1 MSARKK
7 TWVRCAFSEMNLT
20 ATPTPSETMPAKRTR
35 SASNVSSFRVSR
47 SRTPSINSMPT
58 PIPDAELVDL
68 TAMDDDQDAD
78 ITGPPPEVKEN
89 WMESFEPATS
99 DDLAVHPKKV
109 GELRDWLRHCE
120 AMRKKFPAQMCLLTG
135 PTGAGKTATLRV
147 LAKEFG
153 YQLQEWI
160 NPVDCEVI
168 NALGDQNSGTSYVGS
183 HLEAFK
189 SFLLRASRYKSLL
202 DSQNKRL
209 LLVEDFPNVL
219 LSDKEANFEELLNE
233 YTAYGKSPLVFI
245 VADAKSRGLNI
256 SYRLFPDQLKAKHRI
271 EHISFNAIASTIM
284 QKSIKTFCS
293 VMQQP
298 QNKATYKVPST
309 AVVDSIVVGAQG
321 DIRNALINL
330 HLSSL
335 KGVPSMPTKQL
346 NVSVAAKGRKKKMQS
361 TLKSIGRDESIT
373 LMHALGRVL
382 NPKFNEDKTMLHSP
396 EEITE
401 AFNTE
406 PRNFVNFIHANYLPH
421 FKEIDDVVV
430 AINDLGLSDCMLN
443 EYRDDTLSVMGLN
456 VAIRGVMTAN
466 RWPVSGW
473 MPVRGPKR
481 IDIKPQATLAE
492 QRLVGVGYA
501 GISRTLYATEYC
513 SLVKSIAGK
522 LVETNSSQSTDS
534 NQVF

>member
-7 TWVRCAFSEMNLT
+7 TWVRCAFSEMNMT
-20 ATPTPSETMPAKRTR
+20 ASPVPLEATPAKRTR
-35 SASNVSSFRVSR
+35 SSGNVSTRISR
-47 SRTPSINSMPT
+47 SQSGKSTPTQIQEVES
-58 PIPDAELVDL
+58 VDL
-68 TAMDDDQDAD
+68 TALEDDQDAD
-78 ITGPPPEVKEN
+78 STGPPPEVKAN
-89 WMESFEPATS
+89 WMERFAPATS
-99 DDLAVHPKKV
+99 EELAVHPKKI

-120 AMRKKFPAQMCLLTG
+120 AVRKKFPAQMCLLTG

-147 LAKEFG
+147 LANEFG
-153 YQLQEWI
+153 FQVQEWI
-160 NPVDCEVI
+160 NPVDCEVV
-168 NALGDQNSGTSYVGS
+168 NALGDQPSGSSYVGS

-202 DSQNKRL
+202 DSHNKRL

-219 LSDKEANFEELLNE
+219 LSDKEANFEELLDE
-233 YTAYGKSPLVFI
+233 YSNYGKSPLVFI

-271 EHISFNAIASTIM
+271 EHISFNCIASTIM
-284 QKSIKTFCS
+284 QKAMKAFCS

-298 QNKATYKVPST
+298 QNKSTYKIPSSS
-309 AVVDSIVVGAQG
+309 VVDSIVVGAQG

-335 KGVPSMPTKQL
+335 KGVASMPTKQL
-346 NVSVAAKGRKKKMQS
+346 NVSVVTKGRKKKTQS

-382 NPKFNEDKTMLHSP
+382 NPKFNEDKRVLHSP

-421 FKEIDDVVV
+421 FKNIEDVVA
-430 AINDLGLSDCMLN
+430 AINDLGLSDAMLD
-443 EYRDDTLSVMGLN
+443 EYRDNSLPTMGLN
-456 VAIRGVMTAN
+456 IAIRGVMLAN
-466 RWPVSGW
+466 SSPVSGW

-481 IDIKPQATLAE
+481 INIQSQATLAE
-492 QRLVGVGYA
+492 QRLVGVGYS
-501 GISRTLYATEYC
+501 GISKSLYATEY
-513 SLVKSIAGK
+513 SSFVKCIAGK
-522 LVETNSSQSTDS
+522 LSDSHSSQSTDS
-534 NQVF
+534 I

>member
-1 MSARKK
+1 K
-7 TWVRCAFSEMNLT
+7 TWARSAFSEMSLSASPAT
-20 ATPTPSETMPAKRTR
+20 TEATPVKRSR
-35 SASNVSSFRVSR
+35 SSSNVSTTTRVSR
-47 SRTPSINSMPT
+47 SQSGKSTPT
-58 PIPDAELVDL
+58 PKPLMDSVDL
-68 TAMDDDQDAD
+68 TTLSDKEEENTD
-78 ITGPPPEVKEN
+78 TKGPPPEVKEN
-89 WMESFEPATS
+89 WMESFAPATS
-99 DDLAVHPKKV
+99 DELAVHPKKI

-120 AMRKKFPAQMCLLTG
+120 AVRKKFPAQMCLITG

-153 YQLQEWI
+153 YQVQEWI
-160 NPVDCEVI
+160 NPVDCEVV
-168 NALGDQNSGTSYVGS
+168 NALGDQANGNSYVGS

-202 DSQNKRL
+202 DCQNKRL

-219 LSDKEANFEELLNE
+219 LSDTQDVNFEELLDE
-233 YTAYGKSPLVFI
+233 YSSYGKSPLVFI

-284 QKSIKTFCS
+284 QKSMKTFCS

-298 QNKATYKVPST
+298 QNRALYKLPSST
-309 AVVDSIVVGAQG
+309 VVDSIVVGAQG

-335 KGVPSMPTKQL
+335 KGVASMPTKKL
-346 NVSVAAKGRKKKMQS
+346 NVSVASKGRKKKTTQS

-382 NPKFNEDKTMLHSP
+382 NPKFNEDKTLLHSP

-406 PRNFVNFIHANYLPH
+406 PRNFVNFVHANYLPH
-421 FKEIDDVVV
+421 FKDIEEVVTAID
-430 AINDLGLSDCMLN
+430 DLGLADSMLN
-443 EYRDDTLSVMGLN
+443 EYREGAVSVMGLN
-456 VAIRGVMTAN
+456 IAIRGVMLAN
-466 RWPVSGW
+466 HAPVSGW
-473 MPVRGPKR
+473 MPVKGPKR
-481 IDIKPQATLAE
+481 VNIKSVATLAE
-492 QRLVGVGYA
+492 QKLVGVGYA
-501 GISRTLYATEYC
+501 GISRTLYATEYS
-513 SLVKSIAGK
+513 SLVKSIAER
-522 LVETNSSQSTDS
+522 LSEANSGQSIE
-534 NQVF
+534 

>member
-20 ATPTPSETMPAKRTR
+20 ASPVPSEATPAKRTR
-35 SASNVSSFRVSR
+35 SASNVSTRISR
-47 SRTPSINSMPT
+47 SQSGNGTTTTIANVES
-58 PIPDAELVDL
+58 VDL
-68 TAMDDDQDAD
+68 TTADDDEDAD

-89 WMESFEPATS
+89 WMETFAPATVEE
-99 DDLAVHPKKV
+99 LAVHPKKI

-120 AMRKKFPAQMCLLTG
+120 AVRKKFPAQMCLLTG

-168 NALGDQNSGTSYVGS
+168 NALGDQQSGAAYLGS
-183 HLEAFK
+183 HVEAFK

-202 DSQNKRL
+202 DSHNKRL
-209 LLVEDFPNVL
+209 LLVEDFPNYL
-219 LSDKEANFEELLNE
+219 ISDKDANFEELLDE
-233 YTAYGKSPLVFI
+233 YSTYGKCPLVFI

-284 QKSIKTFCS
+284 QKSMKTFCS
-293 VMQQP
+293 IMQQP
-298 QNKATYKVPST
+298 QNKTTYKFPSST
-309 AVVDSIVVGAQG
+309 VVESIVVGAQG

-346 NVSVAAKGRKKKMQS
+346 NVSVATKGRKKKIQN

-382 NPKFNEDKTMLHSP
+382 NPKYKDDKSMVYSP
-396 EEITE
+396 EELTE

-421 FKEIDDVVV
+421 FKDIEEVVD
-430 AINDLGLSDCMLN
+430 AINDLGLSDSMLN
-443 EYRDDTLSVMGLN
+443 EYRDDALSVMGLN
-456 VAIRGVMTAN
+456 IAIRGVMLAN
-466 RWPVSGW
+466 SSPVSGW

-481 IDIKPQATLAE
+481 INIQPQATLAE

-513 SLVKSIAGK
+513 SLVKCIAGK
-522 LVETNSSQSTDS
+522 HSETHSNENTNSI
-534 NQVF
+534 QV

>member
-20 ATPTPSETMPAKRTR
+20 TSPAPSESTPEKRTR
-35 SASNVSSFRVSR
+35 SASNVSSSRVPR
-47 SRTPSINSMPT
+47 SRTPSINTKPVQ
-58 PIPDAELVDL
+58 IPDVESVDL

-120 AMRKKFPAQMCLLTG
+120 AVRKKFPAQMCLLTG

-160 NPVDCEVI
+160 NPIDCEVV
-168 NALGDQNSGTSYVGS
+168 NALGDQTTGASYVGS

-219 LSDKEANFEELLNE
+219 LSDKEVNFEELLEE

-284 QKSIKTFCS
+284 QKSMKTFCS
-293 VMQQP
+293 VMQ

-335 KGVPSMPTKQL
+335 KGVSSMPTKQL
-346 NVSVAAKGRKKKMQS
+346 NVSVSAKGRKKKMQS

-406 PRNFVNFIHANYLPH
+406 PRNFVNFVYANYLPH
-421 FKEIDDVVV
+421 FKEIDDVVT
-430 AINDLGLSDCMLN
+430 AIDDLGLSDCMLN
-443 EYRDDTLSVMGLN
+443 EYRDDNLSVMGLN
-456 VAIRGVMTAN
+456 VAIRGVMMAN
-466 RWPVSGW
+466 TCPVSGW

-481 IDIKPQATLAE
+481 INIQPQATLAE
-492 QRLVGVGYA
+492 QRLVGVAYA
-501 GISRTLYATEYC
+501 GIARTLYATEYS
-513 SLVKSIAGK
+513 SLVKLIAGK
-522 LVETNSSQSTDS
+522 LGDTTSSQSTDS
-534 NQVF
+534 KQVF

>member
-1 MSARKK
+1 K

-20 ATPTPSETMPAKRTR
+20 ASPVPSDATPAKRTR
-35 SASNVSSFRVSR
+35 SASNVTTRVSR
-47 SRTPSINSMPT
+47 SQSGKCANLTPT
-58 PIPDAELVDL
+58 KIPEVESVDL
-68 TAMDDDQDAD
+68 TAIDDDQDAD
-78 ITGPPPEVKEN
+78 ITGPPPQVKEN
-89 WMESFEPATS
+89 WMDSFAPATS
-99 DDLAVHPKKV
+99 EDLAVHPKKV

-120 AMRKKFPAQMCLLTG
+120 AVRKKFPAQICLLTG
-135 PTGAGKTATLRV
+135 PTGAGKTATLRC
-147 LAKEFG
+147 LAQEFG
-153 YQLQEWI
+153 FQLQEWI
-160 NPVDCEVI
+160 NPIDCEVV
-168 NALGDQNSGTSYVGS
+168 NTLGDQPSGAAYVGS

-202 DSQNKRL
+202 DSHNKRL

-219 LSDKEANFEELLNE
+219 LSDKEANFEELLGE
-233 YTAYGKSPLVFI
+233 YSTYGKAPLVFI

-256 SYRLFPDQLKAKHRI
+256 SYRLFPDQLKAKYRI

-284 QKSIKTFCS
+284 QKSMKAFCS

-298 QNKATYKVPST
+298 QNKATYKLPSST
-309 AVVDSIVVGAQG
+309 VVDSIVVGAQG

-346 NVSVAAKGRKKKMQS
+346 NVSVVATKGRKKKMQS

-382 NPKFNEDKTMLHSP
+382 NPKFNEDKSMLHSP
-396 EEITE
+396 EELTE

-421 FKEIDDVVV
+421 FKEIDEVVV
-430 AINDLGLSDCMLN
+430 AINDLGLSDAMLN
-443 EYRDDTLSVMGLN
+443 EYRDDALSVMGLN
-456 VAIRGVMTAN
+456 IAIRGVMLAN
-466 RWPVSGW
+466 SSPVSGW

-481 IDIKPQATLAE
+481 INIQPQATLAE

-501 GISRTLYATEYC
+501 GISRTLYATEYS
-513 SLVKSIAGK
+513 SLVKCIAGK
-522 LVETNSSQSTDS
+522 NSEDKSSQSMDS
-534 NQVF
+534 

>member
-20 ATPTPSETMPAKRTR
+20 ASPLPSEATPAKRTR
-35 SASNVSSFRVSR
+35 SASNVTTRVSR
-47 SRTPSINSMPT
+47 SQSGNTPKSTPT
-58 PIPDAELVDL
+58 KIPVVESVDL
-68 TAMDDDQDAD
+68 TAIDDDQDAD
-78 ITGPPPEVKEN
+78 STGPPPEVREN
-89 WMESFEPATS
+89 WMDSFAPATS
-99 DDLAVHPKKV
+99 EDLAVHPKKI

-120 AMRKKFPAQMCLLTG
+120 AVRKKFPAQMCLLTG
-135 PTGAGKTATLRV
+135 PTGSGKTATLRC
-147 LAKEFG
+147 LSKEFG

-160 NPVDCEVI
+160 NPVDCEVV
-168 NALGDQNSGTSYVGS
+168 NALGDQPSGDSYVGS

-202 DSQNKRL
+202 ESQNKRL

-219 LSDKEANFEELLNE
+219 LSDKEANFEELLDE
-233 YTAYGKSPLVFI
+233 YSTYGKSPLVFI
-245 VADAKSRGLNI
+245 VADSKSRGLNI

-284 QKSIKTFCS
+284 QKSMKSFCS
-293 VMQQP
+293 IMQQP
-298 QNKATYKVPST
+298 QNKAIYKMPSST
-309 AVVDSIVVGAQG
+309 VVDSIVVGAQG

-335 KGVPSMPTKQL
+335 KGVASMPTKQL
-346 NVSVAAKGRKKKMQS
+346 NVSVATKGRKKKMQS

-382 NPKFNEDKTMLHSP
+382 NPKFNEDKRMLHSP
-396 EEITE
+396 EELTE

-421 FKEIDDVVV
+421 FKEIEEVVT
-430 AINDLGLSDCMLN
+430 AINDLGLSDAMLN
-443 EYRDDTLSVMGLN
+443 EYRDDALSIMGLN
-456 VAIRGVMTAN
+456 IAIRGVMLAN
-466 RWPVSGW
+466 SSPVSGW
-473 MPVRGPKR
+473 MPVRGPTR
-481 IDIKPQATLAE
+481 INAESQASLAE

-501 GISRTLYATEYC
+501 GISRTLYATEYS
-513 SLVKSIAGK
+513 SLVKCIAGK
-522 LVETNSSQSTDS
+522 VSEDKSSQSRDS
-534 NQVF
+534 F